1 MIITILWI
9 FIAICRF
16 LEISAEEK
24 RAIAEKEDN
33 NLVQEFP
40 NNTSKVLYYS
50 LKLIVTIVY
59 SLIWPILL
67 LRNLYKDVKTL
78 CT

>member
-1 MIITILWI
+1 MIITWI

-24 RAIAEKEDN
+24 RVIAEKKDD

-50 LKLIVTIVY
+50 LKLVVTIVY
-59 SLIWPILL
+59 SLAWPILL

-78 CT
+78 CA

>member
-1 MIITILWI
+1 MIITWI

-24 RAIAEKEDN
+24 RVIAEKKDD
-33 NLVQEFP
+33 NLVREFP

-50 LKLIVTIVY
+50 LKLVVTIVY
-59 SLIWPILL
+59 SLAWPILL

-78 CT
+78 CA